1 MLNDISSI
9 IEKIKVYD
17 PKVNSDQILKAYEFS
32 KKAHFKQIRASG
44 APFFEHPIQVAKL
57 LTEIKLDGPS
67 VATGLLHDTVED
79 TNISI
84 SQIKNNFGNEISYL
98 VEGLTK
104 INQISLRKKTEKISS
119 TENFRK
125 LLLATS
131 EDIRVILIKLADRLH
146 NMRTLHYFKDANK
159 KYRIAY
165 ETQEIYAPL
174 AQRLG
179 IKEWQDEL
187 EDYSFNV
194 INPDARKS
202 IIERLNYLNKKDE
215 TIIDDIRYSL
225 KNILNVEGLES
236 NVEGRL
242 KNPYSIWLK
251 IKRKHI
257 TFEQLSDI
265 MAFRIIVNSSRTCYQ
280 ALGLIHKKFS
290 MVPGRFKDFISAPR
304 SNGYRS
310 IHTTVIGPKNRKIE
324 IQIRSKAMHEI
335 AEYGV
340 AAHWKYKSPHDVKEK
355 DSKEY
360 HWLHDLV
367 EIIEQTNL
375 SETFSNDTKIQSFKE
390 NVYVFSPKGDIF
402 ELPKQSTPVDFAYII
417 HSEIGDTCIGSK
429 INGKMQPLTTKLNN
443 GDQVEIITSKDSS
456 LSPIWGRFAVT
467 NKVKSRIR
475 RFIRSQKKDEY
486 IKFGKEII
494 RNAIEREK
502 LNYNEDIFI
511 SILDKFNCKS
521 IDNLFELVGS
531 GTFTATSIIKAI
543 YPELKIK
550 TNFKN
555 FSKSNNPVKLK
566 GLTPGM
572 AFHLSSCCS
581 PILGDQIVGIITS
594 GQGVS
599 VHTLDCNNLEA
610 FANIPERWL
619 DVSWENDKKNMNFQ
633 VGRINITIINKPG
646 SLGVISTLIAKNNGN
661 ISNINFKTRN
671 NDFYELIIDI
681 EVRDSNHLN
690 NIIAALRLE
699 AITSVAERAK
709 I

>member
-242 KNPYSIWLK
+242 KNPYSIWL
-251 IKRKHI
+251 
-257 TFEQLSDI
+257 
-265 MAFRIIVNSSRTCYQ
+265 
-280 ALGLIHKKFS
+280 
-290 MVPGRFKDFISAPR
+290 
-304 SNGYRS
+304 
-310 IHTTVIGPKNRKIE
+310 
-324 IQIRSKAMHEI
+324 
-335 AEYGV
+335 
-340 AAHWKYKSPHDVKEK
+340 
-355 DSKEY
+355 
-360 HWLHDLV
+360 
-367 EIIEQTNL
+367 
-375 SETFSNDTKIQSFKE
+375 
-390 NVYVFSPKGDIF
+390 
-402 ELPKQSTPVDFAYII
+402 
-417 HSEIGDTCIGSK
+417 
-429 INGKMQPLTTKLNN
+429 
-443 GDQVEIITSKDSS
+443 
-456 LSPIWGRFAVT
+456 
-467 NKVKSRIR
+467 
-475 RFIRSQKKDEY
+475 
-486 IKFGKEII
+486 
-494 RNAIEREK
+494 
-502 LNYNEDIFI
+502 
-511 SILDKFNCKS
+511 
-521 IDNLFELVGS
+521 
-531 GTFTATSIIKAI
+531 
-543 YPELKIK
+543 
-550 TNFKN
+550 
-555 FSKSNNPVKLK
+555 
-566 GLTPGM
+566 
-572 AFHLSSCCS
+572 
-581 PILGDQIVGIITS
+581 
-594 GQGVS
+594 
-599 VHTLDCNNLEA
+599 
-610 FANIPERWL
+610 
-619 DVSWENDKKNMNFQ
+619 
-633 VGRINITIINKPG
+633 
-646 SLGVISTLIAKNNGN
+646 
-661 ISNINFKTRN
+661 
-671 NDFYELIIDI
+671 
-681 EVRDSNHLN
+681 
-690 NIIAALRLE
+690 
-699 AITSVAERAK
+699 
-709 I
+709 